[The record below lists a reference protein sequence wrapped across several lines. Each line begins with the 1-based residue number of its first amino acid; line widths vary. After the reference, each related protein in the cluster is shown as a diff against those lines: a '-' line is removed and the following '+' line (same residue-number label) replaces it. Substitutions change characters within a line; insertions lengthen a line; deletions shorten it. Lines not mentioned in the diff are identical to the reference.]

1 MLPAMHRR
9 QLPPALALLLPTF
22 GMAQAPRTWTVGEPG
37 GPSSLAEA
45 LRLAQDGD
53 TVALMPGVH
62 RGGGV
67 VTQARLTLR
76 GLGTGAVLDGGDSAL
91 PEGKALVVA
100 RGGELRV
107 ENLAFRGARVPD
119 GNGAGI
125 RLERGRLAVMGCRF
139 ADNEMGVLTSN
150 AADVALEVSDTL
162 FEQAP
167 PDRGRGLHHLLYI
180 GAIARATVRGCR
192 FRFGD
197 AGGQGHLL
205 KCRAREAE
213 VSGCDLGWDDPRGT
227 ASYELDFPN
236 GGRVTVRGNRIAQG
250 AGSPNRTMLA
260 FGAEAR
266 PGAAGPHRLVV
277 EGNAFRSEGAPA
289 QWWRV
294 WAERL
299 GPELVVQVRGNRR
312 QGSGRALPEPLGAFT
327 D

>member
-1 MLPAMHRR
+1 MLPAMRR
-9 QLPPALALLLPTF
+9 RHLPSALALLLPV
-22 GMAQAPRTWTVGEPG
+22 GVRAQAPRTWTVGEPG
-37 GPSSLAEA
+37 GPASLAEA

-53 TVALMPGVH
+53 TVALAPGVH

-76 GLGTGAVLDGGDSAL
+76 GLGPGAVLDGRDSAL

-100 RGGELRV
+100 RGGALRV
-107 ENLAFRGARVPD
+107 ENLGFRGARVPD

-125 RLERGRLAVMGCRF
+125 RLERGRLQVLGCHF
-139 ADNEMGVLTSN
+139 SDNEMGLLTSN
-150 AADVALEVSDTL
+150 AADVALAVSDSL

-180 GAIARATVRGCR
+180 GAIAQATVRGCR
-192 FRFGD
+192 FRFGA

-213 VSGCDLGWDDPRGT
+213 VSGCDLGWDDPQGT

-250 AGSPNRTMLA
+250 ANSPNRTMLA
-260 FGAEAR
+260 YGAEAR
-266 PGAAGPHRLVV
+266 PGAVGPHHLVID
-277 EGNAFRSEGAPA
+277 GNAFRSEGTPA

-299 GPELVVQVRGNRR
+299 GPALAVEARDNRR
-312 QGSGRALPEPLGAFT
+312 EGSGRAVPEPPGAFA
-327 D
+327 